1 MSIDHRA
8 VDDLTRDCTELEH
21 HVVDEFTA
29 GRLSRRTF
37 LQRGTAIG
45 MSLPLLGGLLAACGS
60 ANHSSGAASGSTPA
74 ASGGHG
80 KAGGTVRV
88 ALVTPTGAINPLT
101 VSDQG
106 GANMLAQSGEFL
118 TYCNG
123 KNVLQPMLATSWKP
137 NHDATVWTFQLRKGV
152 KFNNGKEMTADD
164 VVFTFKLQCDSKN
177 ATTALSNFQGV
188 LTPDGVK
195 KTGTHSVTFH
205 LESANGNFPYLV
217 SSDNY
222 TMVIFPQGT
231 DPTTWQKTF
240 LGTGPFVIRS
250 YTTNSGATFGPN
262 PNWWGGKV
270 MPAETQWSFY
280 PTQGPQ
286 VLALQNGSVDV
297 VDQLVY
303 NGAES
308 VLNSSYNIINL
319 KSSNHRELS
328 MRNDQAPFN
337 DARVRQAVALTLD
350 RPAIISALLHGYGQL
365 GNDYPFAPVFPST
378 DQSVPQRHE
387 DLAKARQ
394 LLAAAGHPSGFKTK
408 LYTEQLLEVP
418 LLAQVIKASAAKVG
432 IDIDL
437 IVQTDSNYYGKSTY
451 GQSNWL
457 DGIMSLVDYGS
468 RSTPNVFL
476 ESALESHGPWNA
488 ARFHNA
494 TYDRLVRQYVA
505 AVDLQTQRQL
515 AGQIQRLLLDETPIV
530 IPYYVNQLTVTKRN
544 VGGVFANTEGTVFLQ
559 HATV

>member
-1 MSIDHRA
+1 MSTDHRT
-8 VDDLTRDCTELEH
+8 VDVLTRDCTELEH
-21 HVVDEFTA
+21 HVIDEFTA
-29 GRLSRRTF
+29 GRLSRRSF

-45 MSLPLLGGLLAACGS
+45 MSLPLLAGLLAACGS
-60 ANHSSGAASGSTPA
+60 AGDHSSSPSTGAA
-74 ASGGHG
+74 ASRGGKPG
-80 KAGGTVRV
+80 ATIRV
-88 ALVTPTGAINPLT
+88 ALVTPTGSINPLT

-118 TYCNG
+118 TYCNA
-123 KNVLQPMLATSWKP
+123 NNMLQPMLATSWKP
-137 NHDATVWTFQLRKGV
+137 NRDATVWNFQLRKGV
-152 KFNNGKEMTADD
+152 KFHNGKEMTADD
-164 VVFTFKLQCDSKN
+164 VVYTFKLQCNPKN
-177 ATTALSNFQGV
+177 AATALSNFQGV
-188 LTPDGVK
+188 LGPDGVK
-195 KTGTHSVTFH
+195 KTGAHEVTFH

-222 TMVIFPQGT
+222 TMIIIPDGT
-231 DPTTWQKTF
+231 DPTKWQSSF

-270 MPAETQWSFY
+270 LPAETQWSFY
-280 PTQGPQ
+280 QTQGPQ

-297 VDQLVY
+297 VDQVVY
-303 NGAES
+303 NGAQS
-308 VLNSSYNIINL
+308 VLNSGYNIINI

-328 MRNDQAPFN
+328 MRNDQAPFT

-378 DQSVPQRHE
+378 DKSVPQRHQ
-387 DLAKARQ
+387 DLAKAKQ
-394 LLAAAGHPSGFKTK
+394 LIDAAGHPSGFATK

-432 IDIDL
+432 IDINL
-437 IVQTDSNYYGKSTY
+437 IVQTDSAYY
-451 GQSNWL
+451 GQSVFGQSDWL

-488 ARFHNA
+488 ARFHNP
-494 TYDRLVRQYVA
+494 TYDKLVRQYVGA
-505 AVDLQTQRQL
+505 IDLQTQKRI
-515 AGQIQRLLLDETPIV
+515 AGQIERLLLAETPIV
-530 IPYYVNQLTVTKRN
+530 IPYYVNQLTVTKKN
-544 VGGVFANTEGTVFLQ
+544 VSGVFANTEGTVFLQ
-559 HATV
+559 HAAV